1 MYNRGEIMP
10 MIYAVMGK
18 IRSCEL
24 SKKKLK
30 NSQQRGHCTQKKKR
44 KQTQKETMNLFPGR
58 RQSLLIRRAMPLAMF
73 SRNRS
78 SIITANK
85 KRKKS
90 EREGRE
96 AYLAQ
101 TIDHAWRSDRRSFCK
116 SL

>member
-1 MYNRGEIMP
+1 
-10 MIYAVMGK
+10 
-18 IRSCEL
+18 
-24 SKKKLK
+24 
-30 NSQQRGHCTQKKKR
+30 
-44 KQTQKETMNLFPGR
+44 
-58 RQSLLIRRAMPLAMF
+58 MPLAMF